1 MKRILSVLMI
11 LILMLTFAACGDNKR
26 ELYNVNLEK
35 YVELGEYK
43 GIKVDT
49 NSEEYKNM
57 YNAVVASD
65 VINGKY
71 NSEEQKTEGGV
82 ALGDIANINYVGK
95 KDGVAFDGG
104 TADNQDLTIG
114 SGQFIDGF
122 EEGLVGVEIG
132 STVDLN
138 LTFPQNYG
146 NEELNGADVVFT
158 VKVNYVKAAKTPEEF
173 YSDAGYKT
181 VEQYYERVKKSASEQ
196 ILIDKAIKNAKVT
209 DYPKKDYEFLLNK
222 IVEDY
227 KYQLEA
233 YSATLEDYLQRL
245 GQTEKEFKDSLGKET
260 IKPYMKEQMI
270 LYAIFDA
277 ADLSFTQEEIS
288 AAMKE
293 DGVQEENKYY
303 SEALVVHQKVLD
315 YLYKNAKIS

>member
-1 MKRILSVLMI
+1 MKRVLSL
-11 LILMLTFAACGDNKR
+11 LIIFGLMLTLSACGGKDR
-26 ELYNVNLEK
+26 ELYNVKLNK

-49 NSEEYKNM
+49 NSEEYKNI
-57 YNAVVASD
+57 YNSVVAND

-71 NSEEQKTEGGV
+71 NSEEQKTEGKV

-138 LTFPQNYG
+138 LTFPKNYG

-181 VEQYYERVKKSASEQ
+181 VEQYYENVKKNASQ
-196 ILIDKAIKNAKVT
+196 QFLINKVMETAKVK
-209 DYPKKDYEFLLNK
+209 DYPEKDYKFLLDK
-222 IVEDY
+222 FVADY
-227 KYQLEA
+227 EYQLQS
-233 YSATLEDYLQRL
+233 YSATLDDYLKQI
-245 GQTEKEFKDSLGKET
+245 GQTKQEFEDTLGKEV
-260 IKPYMKEQMI
+260 IKPYMEEQMI
-270 LYAIFDA
+270 VYSIFDDA
-277 ADLSFTQEEIS
+277 KLSFSAEEITAS
-288 AAMKE
+288 MKE
-293 DGVQEENKYY
+293 DGVQEENKWY
-303 SEALVVHQKVLD
+303 SESVIVYQKVLD
-315 YLYKNAKIS
+315 YIYKNAKIS

>member
-11 LILMLTFAACGDNKR
+11 LSVILTFTACGGKKR
-26 ELYNVNLEK
+26 ELYNVNMEK

-43 GIKVDT
+43 GISVDT
-49 NSEEYKNM
+49 DSEEYKEI
-57 YNAVVASD
+57 YTKVIASD
-65 VINGKY
+65 VIKGQY
-71 NSEEQKTEGGV
+71 NSQEQKTEGIV
-82 ALGDIANINYVGK
+82 CWGDIANINYVGK
-95 KDGVAFDGG
+95 KNGVAFEGG

-114 SGQFIDGF
+114 SGQFIAGF

-138 LTFPQNYG
+138 LTFPEDYG
-146 NEELNGADVVFT
+146 NEELNGAAVVFT

-181 VEQYYERVKKSASEQ
+181 VEQYYENVKKSTSGQ
-196 ILIDKAIKNAKVT
+196 ILIDKVMETAKVK
-209 DYPKKDYEFLLNK
+209 DYPKKDYEFLLGK
-222 IVEDY
+222 IVEEY
-227 KYQLEA
+227 EYQLEA
-233 YSATLEDYLQRL
+233 YEATLEDYLKRV
-245 GQTEKEFKDSLGKET
+245 GQTEKEFKDELGEST

-277 ADLSFTQEEIS
+277 AELSFTQEEIS
-288 AAMKE
+288 AAME
-293 DGVQEENKYY
+293 DEGVQEENKYY
-303 SEALVVHQKVLD
+303 SEVVVVHQKVLD